1 MLKQFQSYIIIGAIV
16 LFVALAGSFAL
27 YFRLSQAE
35 IKSLAADNATLS
47 LTVALNK
54 KTIDQ
59 MVQDAEKLNKSIV
72 ELSKTNRV
80 IEDNFAKEWSAIDSL
95 DLTSREVLADIHNY
109 EGKIN
114 NEFQT
119 SIDRLR
125 SISGD
130 QSSSR
135 MHKDSAGG
143 HGSSGKERP

>member
-27 YFRLSQAE
+27 YFRISQAE
-35 IKSLAADNATLS
+35 IKELSATNATLS
-47 LTVALNK
+47 LSVALNE

-59 MVQDAEKLNKSIV
+59 MKKDAEKLSKSIV

-95 DLTSREVLADIHNY
+95 DLTSREVLQDLQNY
-109 EGKIN
+109 EGKVN
-114 NEFQT
+114 NEFKA

-130 QSSSR
+130 QLPSR
-135 MHKDSAGG
+135 MRQDSAGG
-143 HGSSGKERP
+143 NGSGGKERS